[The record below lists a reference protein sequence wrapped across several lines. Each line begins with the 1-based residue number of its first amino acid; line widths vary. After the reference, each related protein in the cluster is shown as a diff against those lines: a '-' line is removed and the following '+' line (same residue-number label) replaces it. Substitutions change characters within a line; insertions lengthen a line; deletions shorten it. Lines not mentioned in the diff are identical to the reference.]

1 MKKQILRTSALALFV
16 LTSIC
21 TKINAQY
28 WKLTGNA
35 GIDTAAN
42 FLGTTDSKALLF
54 RTKNLERMRIAVGG
68 KVGIGTKIPSARL
81 NVVSA
86 GDYVSLSTPGYLML
100 GDVTTSNMVMD
111 YNVIQARN
119 NGTASSIWLNYYGG
133 NTYLGPSAAVA
144 ISSTGIMTTTG
155 VVGVAGTSNSAY
167 ALNVNASSSISGIQV
182 TDPVDNYVLYADKSG
197 LNGGIFVN
205 KSSTGTGTAS
215 IQGNAT
221 GSGIGVE
228 GSANTYYGVYGY
240 SASNYGVYGYN
251 ADGLSSGVYGYSP
264 GGVGSNGIW
273 GYCGGNGHGVYGY
286 CENGSGV
293 YGTSGTYYA
302 GWFDGDVYCSGTYVG
317 SDLKLKQN
325 IKDLTSA
332 MDIINQLHPKQYDFK
347 TDDQYKLMHLPK
359 GNHYGLIAQD
369 VEKILPNIVRASKFE
384 TPDINAAAQPS
395 GKEGGTSKESSS
407 KTKTDAVD
415 FKALNYTELIPIIIK
430 GMQEQQATIEKQQQQ
445 IDQLQQLIQNQN
457 AANNSGTSNA
467 KAITT
472 ATGAYVL
479 QNAPNPF
486 TQSTSVKC
494 YVPNSVKQAQLA
506 VYNLSGQ
513 LIKSYSLTSGMN
525 NVTINAGTLSSGQYT
540 YSLVADGKKVD
551 SKNMAMTK

>member
-1 MKKQILRTSALALFV
+1 MKKQILRVSALALFI
-16 LTSIC
+16 LTSFC
-21 TKINAQY
+21 TNINAQA
-28 WKLTGNA
+28 WKITGNA
-35 GIDTAAN
+35 GIDTSN
-42 FLGTTDSKALLF
+42 FLGTTDKKVLVF
-54 RTKNLERMRIAVGG
+54 KTNNTEQMRIQVSG
-68 KVGIGTKIPSARL
+68 KIGMGIQTPNAKL
-81 NVVSA
+81 NIYST
-86 GDYVSLSTPGYLML
+86 DYVSLTTPGMLML
-100 GDVTTSNMVMD
+100 GKNTSNNMVMD
-111 YNVIQARN
+111 YNVIQARY

-133 NTYLGPSAAVA
+133 NTYLGPSSAVA
-144 ISSTGIMTTTG
+144 ISSAGIMTTTG
-155 VVGVAGTSNSAY
+155 IVGIAGSSNAAY
-167 ALNVNASSSISGIQV
+167 ALNVNASGSLSGMQV
-182 TDPVDNYVLYADKSG
+182 TDPVDNYVLYSDKSG

-205 KSSTGTGTAS
+205 KSSTSTGTAT

-228 GSANTYYGVYGY
+228 GSANTNYGVYGY
-240 SASNYGVYGYN
+240 STASYGVYGYN
-251 ADGLSSGVYGYSP
+251 GNGLGAGVYGYSP
-264 GGVGSNGIW
+264 GGTGSNGVW
-273 GYCGGNGHGVYGY
+273 GYCGGTGHGVYGY

-384 TPDINAAAQPS
+384 TPDLNAAAQPS
-395 GKEGGTSKESSS
+395 GKEGSSTQASSS
-407 KTKTDAVD
+407 KAKPEAVD

-457 AANNSGTSNA
+457 AANSSNTTDA
-467 KAITT
+467 KAVTT
-472 ATGAYVL
+472 ASGAYVL

-486 TQSTSVKC
+486 TQTTSVKC
-494 YVPNSVKQAQLA
+494 YVPNSVKQAQLV

-551 SKNMAMTK
+551 SKNMTMTK